1 MFKRILVPLDGST
14 LAERALPVAARLARA
29 SEGSITL
36 VRVISTTPA
45 TLPSAPGR
53 PNLVQTV
60 SESDRQ
66 LAASYLE
73 GVIDTEVLKGIHVKT
88 EVSVGLIAPIILSI
102 AASSLADIIVM
113 CSHGFTGVTRWM
125 MGSVAEKIAR
135 YADVPVLILR
145 AGGSIPTEQFQHE
158 PEGPR
163 ILVPLDGSQN
173 AEAALAP
180 AASLA
185 TALSVSGKGTLQ
197 LMHVVTA
204 SHEKDATTSKHAN
217 SNDDAR
223 ASVNMAKKYLD
234 AITQD
239 RDAIPREAHLNLT
252 LSSSIVTDK
261 DVAHAIVNEAEQGP
275 REENHFDVI
284 ALSTHGYGG
293 LQRWVTGS
301 VTGRVLN
308 TTRLPVLVVRPKDLQ

>member
-1 MFKRILVPLDGST
+1 MFKRILVPLDGSG

-29 SEGSITL
+29 SGGSITL

-45 TLPSAPGR
+45 SFPSAPAR
-53 PNLVQTV
+53 PNLVQSI
-60 SESDRQ
+60 SETDRR

-73 GVIDTEVLKGIHVKT
+73 GVAATDILRGIYVKN
-88 EVSVGLIAPIILSI
+88 EVSVGLVAPIILSI

-113 CSHGFTGVTRWM
+113 GSHGFTGVTRWM
-125 MGSVAEKIAR
+125 MGSVADKVAR

-145 AGGSIPTEQFQHE
+145 DGGPIPTEQFHHE

-173 AEAALAP
+173 AEAVLAP

-185 TALSVSGKGTLQ
+185 TALSVSGKGALHFI
-197 LMHVVTA
+197 HVA
-204 SHEKDATTSKHAN
+204 SDEA
-217 SNDDAR
+217 SNT
-223 ASVNMAKKYLD
+223 VNMAKKYIDTIIQDKD
-234 AITQD
+234 AV
-239 RDAIPREAHLNLT
+239 PREADLNLT
-252 LSSSIVTDK
+252 LTSSIVIDK
-261 DVAHAIVNEAEQGP
+261 DVAHAIVRTAEQGS
-275 REENHFDVI
+275 EQEDHFDAI
-284 ALSTHGYGG
+284 AMSTHGYGG

-308 TTRLPVLVVRPKDLQ
+308 TTRLPVLVVRPTELS